1 MSKHVKEIINIL
13 PEVQQIGPT
22 ITSPGRA
29 KKKKRKKS
37 KQETREESKHRERSN
52 ERKGLKECTGPKFD
66 KNQTTPS

>member
-37 KQETREESKHRERSN
+37 KQETREERKEESGQRSG
-52 ERKGLKECTGPKFD
+52 RG
-66 KNQTTPS
+66 